1 MTIRRQKKISQNI
14 FNKNMKVTVFGGAGF
29 VGSHVCDVLC
39 EYGHEVTVLDGLL
52 PETGGVEGSWKP
64 VSKVK
69 MINIPIEEYE
79 ELGNL
84 VDESDAI
91 IDSMGWTRHLSAI
104 KNPLYDMELN
114 VMSHIVLIEA
124 LKQTQN
130 KKIIYLGSRGQYGN
144 PNVDVIVEDTPQVAE
159 DIQGIHK
166 TAGELHFRELAKR
179 SNHSVISLRFGN
191 TYGERQPMI
200 GDDIGLFGM
209 FVRDLMDD
217 KSIELYGSGRARPF
231 VYAKDVGVACELLLS
246 GAETGFVAYNL
257 GSRGVDLEALS
268 HELIKNLQTGSY
280 NVVEAPAEIKA
291 IDMGK
296 AEFNMEKFSMK
307 YRSFKLADFGASIQ
321 STVNSI
327 KTK

>member
-1 MTIRRQKKISQNI
+1 
-14 FNKNMKVTVFGGAGF
+14 MKVSVFGGAGF

-39 EYGHEVTVLDGLL
+39 KAGHEVTVLDGLL
-52 PETGGVEGSWKP
+52 PETGGVAGGWRP
-64 VSKVK
+64 VSKVR
-69 MINIPIEEYE
+69 MIHSSIEEYE
-79 ELGNL
+79 GLDDL
-84 VDESDAI
+84 VKESDVI

-124 LKQTQN
+124 LKKCTD
-130 KKIIYLGSRGQYGN
+130 KKVIYLGSRGQYGN
-144 PNVDVIVEDTPQVAE
+144 PNVDEITEETPQVAE

-231 VYAKDVGVACELLLS
+231 VYAKDIGEACQFLLNGS
-246 GAETGFVAYNL
+246 ETGFEAYNL
-257 GSRGVDLEALS
+257 GSRGVDLETLS
-268 HELIKNLQTGSY
+268 HELIKNLKTGSY
-280 NVVEAPAEIKA
+280 SVVEAPAEIKA
-291 IDMGK
+291 IDIGK
-296 AEFNMEKFSMK
+296 AEFSMDKFSK
-307 YRSFKLADFGASIQ
+307 QHPDFELADFAASIQ